1 MESLGFSST
10 TIITTTLQHYH
21 FKASSATK
29 HPPKLQVYQSTIAN
43 MVSFTYTSF
52 AVLAAV
58 SMLQGAQASA
68 VGTAVKGVLG
78 AVGLKV
84 KARGDTSLWER
95 GKSHSKSPAETTL
108 KYTR

>member
-1 MESLGFSST
+1 
-10 TIITTTLQHYH
+10 
-21 FKASSATK
+21 
-29 HPPKLQVYQSTIAN
+29 

-95 GKSHSKSPAETTL
+95 GKSHFEFPTEATL
-108 KYTR
+108 THTR